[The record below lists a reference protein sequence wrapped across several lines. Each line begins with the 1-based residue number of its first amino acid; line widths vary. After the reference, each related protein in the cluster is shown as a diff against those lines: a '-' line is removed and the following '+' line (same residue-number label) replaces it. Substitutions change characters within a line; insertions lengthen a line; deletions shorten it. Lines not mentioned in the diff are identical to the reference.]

1 MLFAFGIGDYFVL
14 TGESNLCFA
23 VLEWLSKFKLRLYDH
38 ITQ

>member
-1 MLFAFGIGDYFVL
+1 MLFAFGIGDYIVL

-23 VLEWLSKFKLRLYDH
+23 VLEWVSKFKLRLYDH